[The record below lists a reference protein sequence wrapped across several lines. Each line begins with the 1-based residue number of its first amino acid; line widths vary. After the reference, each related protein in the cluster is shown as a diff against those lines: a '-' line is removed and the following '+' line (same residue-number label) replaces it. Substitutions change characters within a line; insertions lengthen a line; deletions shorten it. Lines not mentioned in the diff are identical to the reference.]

1 MTLEEAYG
9 YSSPSQC
16 LGRSAWIK
24 SNIIL
29 HLVSCAQTLE
39 QIKMELDNSSES
51 LNADDWNIFEIRE

>member
-16 LGRSAWIK
+16 LGRSAWVK
-24 SNIIL
+24 NNIIM

-39 QIKMELDNSSES
+39 QIKIGLDNSAEA
-51 LNADDWNIFEIRE
+51 LNADDWNIFEVHE